1 MKKTFLKII
10 VFILNLVMVCSAF
23 GCSDKSH
30 SKKEDVGETGGR
42 NNLQESSCVL
52 VENGSS
58 VYKIVVPD
66 QADETID
73 FAATELQTIFEK
85 STGVTLPILYSQ
97 TVGTDLSGHY
107 LSIGETDL
115 KEAANVSVEKL
126 KTSGYGLFLKENTL
140 IMAGKTSRSTLYAV
154 YEFLEKNLGYRYY
167 ADNEIFVRD
176 VINAKLLAFD
186 YTYEPPFAATNIA
199 AKSAGV
205 VYGGERLKT
214 KDWVLPTGWPHSYG
228 ALLPKDKYP
237 DYWVPGT
244 SILCLSNQQMWED
257 AALNVIASME
267 ETGHYSY
274 MLSAEDAWGKCS
286 CDTCEEM
293 DAKYSHS
300 GLYVLFGNYVAK
312 RVREYFAQ
320 TNPAVSPKIFLLAY
334 FDTKS
339 PPVKEDEKGNISLID
354 QTLKGEENLYV
365 QVCLVEQD
373 FSSSIYSTANQAL
386 YNQLVNWKLVTSNLW
401 AYIYDGWEVN
411 YNSQYFFDWE
421 YKADTVKALAEN
433 GYEAVQWEMCP
444 SSTTALVAF
453 EKLKA
458 YHITRLMF
466 DLEADSNQI
475 IVDFMEHYYKEAAP
489 YVLEYFD
496 LFNLNFK
503 LAKESYAAENKH
515 LGQYVQ
521 LSMNKY
527 LFDERVFPELLL
539 ERVIGLLEQ
548 GVSEIENCG
557 VYEGNALVDMLTR
570 VKTELTF
577 PRYYQLKIYG
587 TDMSDEDY
595 REKAEKFNEDVA
607 DLGGNV
613 FVDANGR

>member
-1 MKKTFLKII
+1 MKKTLLKII
-10 VFILNLVMVCSAF
+10 GFALNLVIVCSAF
-23 GCSDKSH
+23 GCS
-30 SKKEDVGETGGR
+30 KENDLKQDNGVESVGR

-52 VENGSS
+52 VENGNSD
-58 VYKIVVPD
+58 YKIVLPD
-66 QADETID
+66 QADDTVA
-73 FAATELQTIFEK
+73 FAATELQTIFQK
-85 STGVTLPILYSQ
+85 STGVTLPVVYSQ
-97 TVGTDLSGHY
+97 SASDGLSGKY
-107 LSIGETDL
+107 LSIGETAL
-115 KEAANVSVEKL
+115 KKAANVSVEDL

-140 IMAGKTSRSTLYAV
+140 IMAGSTSRSTLYAV

-176 VINAKLLAFD
+176 VINAKLLDFN

-199 AKSAGV
+199 AKSGNV
-205 VYGGERLKT
+205 IYGGERLKT
-214 KDWVLPTGWPHSYG
+214 GDWVLPTGWPHSYG

-257 AALNVIASME
+257 AALNVIANME

-312 RVREYFAQ
+312 RVREHFAQ
-320 TNPAVSPKIFLLAY
+320 TNLDVTPTIFLLAY

-339 PPVKEDEKGNISLID
+339 PPVKEDDKGNITLID
-354 QTLKGEENLYV
+354 ETLKGEENLYV

-373 FSSSIYSTANQAL
+373 FSSSIYSTENQAL
-386 YNQLVNWKLVTSNLW
+386 YNQLVNWKLVTPNLW

-539 ERVIGLLEQ
+539 EKVIGLLEQ

-557 VYEGNALVDMLTR
+557 AYEGAELVDMLTR
-570 VKTELTF
+570 VKTELIF

-587 TDMSDEDY
+587 TDLSDEKY
-595 REKAEKFNEDVA
+595 LEKAEKFNEDVA

-613 FVDANGR
+613 FVDVNAR

>member
-1 MKKTFLKII
+1 MKKILTKII
-10 VFILNLVMVCSAF
+10 VFTLNLVMVCSAF
-23 GCSDKSH
+23 ACA
-30 SKKEDVGETGGR
+30 KEDSSNKQKAEKGSR
-42 NNLQESSCVL
+42 DNLQESSCVL

-58 VYKIVVPD
+58 NYKIVLPD
-66 QADETID
+66 NADETIE
-73 FAATELQTIFEK
+73 FAATELKTIFQK

-97 TVGTDLSGHY
+97 SVGDDLTGHY
-107 LSIGETDL
+107 LSIGETAL
-115 KEAANVSVEKL
+115 KSKAKISVENL
-126 KTSGYGLFLKENTL
+126 KTSGYGLFLRENTL
-140 IMAGKTSRSTLYAV
+140 IMAGSTSRSTLYAV

-176 VINAKLLAFD
+176 VVNAKLLNFN
-186 YTYEPPFAATNIA
+186 YIYEPPFAATNIS
-199 AKSAGV
+199 AKSGGV
-205 VYGGERLKT
+205 IYGGERLKT
-214 KDWVLPTGWPHSYG
+214 RDWDLPTGWPHSYG
-228 ALLPKDKYP
+228 ALLPKSKYP

-244 SILCLSNQQMWED
+244 SILCLSNEQMWED

-267 ETGHYSY
+267 EKQHYSY

-286 CDTCEEM
+286 CDKCEEM
-293 DAKYSHS
+293 DLQYSHS

-312 RVREYFAQ
+312 RVREHFAQ
-320 TNPAVSPKIFLLAY
+320 TNPEVEPLIFLLAY

-339 PPVKEDEKGNISLID
+339 PPVMEDENGKIKLID
-354 QTLKGEENLYV
+354 EKLKGEENLYV

-373 FSSSIYSTANQAL
+373 FSSSIYSTSNQAL
-386 YNQLVNWKLVTSNLW
+386 YNQLVNWKLVTPNLW

-444 SSTTALVAF
+444 TATTALVAF

-466 DLEADSNQI
+466 DLNADSNQI
-475 IVDFMEHYYKEAAP
+475 IVEFMEHYYKEAAP

-503 LAKESYAAENKH
+503 MAKEAYAAENKH

-539 ERVIGLLEQ
+539 ERVISLLET
-548 GVSEIENCG
+548 GVAAIENSG
-557 VYEGNALVDMLTR
+557 SYEGKELVDMLVR
-570 VKTELTF
+570 VRTELIF
-577 PRYYQLKIYG
+577 PRYYLLKIYG
-587 TDMSDEDY
+587 SDMPDDVY
-595 REKAEKFNEDVA
+595 REKAEKFNEDVT

-613 FVDANGR
+613 FVSVE